1 MYVRNIRD
9 ENHNGDLSGKLEGVV
24 VAEAIVAAIEI
35 AQKPNAEGTSTPQLT
50 STPRLKDSKARKK
63 HPCEPEGA
71 WLESRSRHE
80 EAKCKYDASEK

>member
-50 STPRLKDSKARKK
+50 
-63 HPCEPEGA
+63 
-71 WLESRSRHE
+71 
-80 EAKCKYDASEK
+80 